1 MKKVLENKIKK
12 ILNNFKGDFKIDSR
26 DIKKGDIFVVLKG
39 SKDHGKYYIEDALK
53 KGALK
58 IISENTNSKYK
69 NKIIKVSN
77 CKIFLKEIAKFKR
90 KKFTGKVIA
99 VTGSVGKTSTKE
111 QLKFF
116 LKFEMK
122 SQASIK
128 SYNNELGV
136 SLSLCN
142 LRLNSSVAIFEIGTN
157 NFGEIKKLTKIVK
170 PNISIITNISSTH
183 LKYFK
188 NIKNVAKEKYDMINP
203 KYNNCLE
210 TVIIPYNLKFKT
222 YLYKILDKQ
231 KIKIYTFGDQKK
243 SNLVIKKIH
252 RISKNKFLLKINYN
266 KKNYN
271 YKILT
276 LAKHQAVNSLI
287 VILVFFILKLN
298 IKKIFKNALYLPEL
312 KGRGN
317 IDKVYIFRKKTLL
330 IDETYNAS
338 PLSMKETIKYFKEY
352 ESNKKYN
359 KILILGDMLE
369 LGKKEKSYHREISNY
384 LNVNNFF
391 QVILF
396 GNLILNLY
404 KTYKN
409 KKNIF
414 YFSNQKELIKHLA
427 KYIKKNTIILAKGSN
442 SSSVNIFFKKLY
454 NKELIEEK

>member
-77 CKIFLKEIAKFKR
+77 CKIFLKELAKFKR

-170 PNISIITNISSTH
+170 PNISIITN
-183 LKYFK
+183 K
-188 NIKNVAKEKYDMINP
+188 
-203 KYNNCLE
+203 
-210 TVIIPYNLKFKT
+210 
-222 YLYKILDKQ
+222 
-231 KIKIYTFGDQKK
+231 
-243 SNLVIKKIH
+243 
-252 RISKNKFLLKINYN
+252 
-266 KKNYN
+266 
-271 YKILT
+271 
-276 LAKHQAVNSLI
+276 
-287 VILVFFILKLN
+287 
-298 IKKIFKNALYLPEL
+298 
-312 KGRGN
+312 
-317 IDKVYIFRKKTLL
+317 
-330 IDETYNAS
+330 DEVRS
-338 PLSMKETIKYFKEY
+338 
-352 ESNKKYN
+352 
-359 KILILGDMLE
+359 
-369 LGKKEKSYHREISNY
+369 
-384 LNVNNFF
+384 
-391 QVILF
+391 
-396 GNLILNLY
+396 
-404 KTYKN
+404 
-409 KKNIF
+409 
-414 YFSNQKELIKHLA
+414 
-427 KYIKKNTIILAKGSN
+427 
-442 SSSVNIFFKKLY
+442 
-454 NKELIEEK
+454 

>member
-142 LRLNSSVAIFEIGTN
+142 LRLNSSVAIFA
-157 NFGEIKKLTKIVK
+157 
-170 PNISIITNISSTH
+170 P
-183 LKYFK
+183 
-188 NIKNVAKEKYDMINP
+188 
-203 KYNNCLE
+203 
-210 TVIIPYNLKFKT
+210 
-222 YLYKILDKQ
+222 
-231 KIKIYTFGDQKK
+231 
-243 SNLVIKKIH
+243 
-252 RISKNKFLLKINYN
+252 
-266 KKNYN
+266 
-271 YKILT
+271 
-276 LAKHQAVNSLI
+276 
-287 VILVFFILKLN
+287 
-298 IKKIFKNALYLPEL
+298 
-312 KGRGN
+312 
-317 IDKVYIFRKKTLL
+317 
-330 IDETYNAS
+330 
-338 PLSMKETIKYFKEY
+338 
-352 ESNKKYN
+352 
-359 KILILGDMLE
+359 
-369 LGKKEKSYHREISNY
+369 
-384 LNVNNFF
+384 
-391 QVILF
+391 
-396 GNLILNLY
+396 GNLR
-404 KTYKN
+404 
-409 KKNIF
+409 
-414 YFSNQKELIKHLA
+414 E
-427 KYIKKNTIILAKGSN
+427 
-442 SSSVNIFFKKLY
+442 
-454 NKELIEEK
+454 